1 MDYYYYYYYYYYY
14 FIGVGV
20 ELLSYVKRFFCSN
33 EFA

>member
-1 MDYYYYYYYYYYY
+1 MDYYYYYYYYYY

-20 ELLSYVKRFFCSN
+20 ELLSYVKRFVCSN